1 MFNASNNVYADN
13 IDEILSA
20 LQKSNF
26 SEKEELITKLGN
38 IQTNKSLKVLKSL
51 EKGILYYIKESKI
64 NVFAKKVD
72 KKYELTDITSG
83 KNIGLIKKK

>member
-1 MFNASNNVYADN
+1 MKFFVRLLIFILILFNASNNVYADN

-51 EKGILYYIKESKI
+51 EKGILYYIK
-64 NVFAKKVD
+64 
-72 KKYELTDITSG
+72 
-83 KNIGLIKKK
+83 

>member
-72 KKYELTDITSG
+72 KKYELIWSQNTFI
-83 KNIGLIKKK
+83 

>member
-1 MFNASNNVYADN
+1 MKFFVRLLIFILILFNASNNVYADN

-51 EKGILYYIKESKI
+51 EKGILYYIKE
-64 NVFAKKVD
+64 
-72 KKYELTDITSG
+72 
-83 KNIGLIKKK
+83 

>member
-72 KKYELTDITSG
+72 KKYELIWSG
-83 KNIGLIKKK
+83 VFSYIFKRLQN